1 MSLLKKVLDGKRGI
15 LLKNTVMLYILQF
28 STYLL
33 ALAVAPYQTRVLGP
47 EVFGGILEAS
57 VSIVIYFQFVID
69 FGFLLSATE
78 EVSRERAN
86 RAHLCK
92 VFTSVTY
99 AKLALAACS
108 FVVLVVLCQLIPA
121 WKQKETILILTFLA
135 SFINSMIPD
144 FLYRG
149 LEKMSAITI
158 RTVLIKI
165 FFTATIFIFLKKP
178 EDVWIIPVLNIIG
191 NGVAMI
197 FAYIHVI
204 KKLND
209 DESIDGILLQHPVPR
224 QIDERL
230 CFNSI
235 IPSKDVDGVN
245 SASFGKMA
253 MDRDAY
259 VSATPYG
266 IIRLLK
272 HYNIEMAG
280 KHAVVV
286 GRSAILG
293 KPMAMLLLK
302 ENCTVTVCHSRT
314 ENLPEIVK
322 TADIV
327 VGAVGKPRFIQKD
340 WLKEGVV
347 LVDAGYNAGNVG
359 DIDLENAK
367 DIASAYTPVPGGVGP
382 MTINTLML
390 QTIDSASKLVK

>member
-1 MSLLKKVLDGKRGI
+1 MALELNGKVVALEVEETLKAQVEELKTKLNFTPVLATI
-15 LLKNTVMLYILQF
+15 
-28 STYLL
+28 
-33 ALAVAPYQTRVLGP
+33 
-47 EVFGGILEAS
+47 
-57 VSIVIYFQFVID
+57 IVGD
-69 FGFLLSATE
+69 DMA
-78 EVSRERAN
+78 
-86 RAHLCK
+86 
-92 VFTSVTY
+92 SVTY
-99 AKLALAACS
+99 VNMKAKACERMGLKS
-108 FVVLVVLCQLIPA
+108 NIVRLDRETTTEQL
-121 WKQKETILILTFLA
+121 
-135 SFINSMIPD
+135 
-144 FLYRG
+144 
-149 LEKMSAITI
+149 LE
-158 RTVLIKI
+158 
-165 FFTATIFIFLKKP
+165 
-178 EDVWIIPVLNIIG
+178 
-191 NGVAMI
+191 
-197 FAYIHVI
+197 VI
-204 KKLND
+204 DKLNAD
-209 DESIDGILLQHPVPR
+209 KAVCGILLQHPVPKH
-224 QIDERL
+224 IDERE
-230 CFNSI
+230 CFDRI
-235 IPSKDVDGVN
+235 AMSKDVDGVN